1 MSAEILFDTTGRR
14 LTDKSVTKYKSMQI
28 GFEKTGAETIA
39 KNDDN
44 PAKAQGSASEETKS
58 SLARSLNRKIDYSIQ
73 QENNE
78 IIIQVLDGET
88 GEVIREISQQEFVRL
103 VDRTHGFNKNILDET
118 T

>member
-1 MSAEILFDTTGRR
+1 MSAQILFDTTGRR

-28 GFEKTGAETIA
+28 GFEKAGAETIT
-39 KNDDN
+39 KNEND
-44 PAKAQGSASEETKS
+44 PTEAQGSTSEETKS
-58 SLARSLNRKIDYSIQ
+58 SLTRSLNRKIDYSIQ

-103 VDRTHGFNKNILDET
+103 VDKTHGFNKNILDET
-118 T
+118 A